1 MYEIAMTNS
10 LQAPA
15 HVLDI
20 DYRLVLNTV
29 GWASCEVA
37 IGASS
42 VMITAS
48 YLGHALE
55 ELVEAACLIM
65 SGETSTEAHF
75 WEEPGEYRWVIDG
88 IGESCRVR
96 IVEFDRL
103 WSSDPIEAGKVL
115 LDEICDVAVFGSAV
129 LRAADRVLDEHGLA
143 GYAALWGEGEFPIV
157 SVGRLRQLV
166 QISM

>member
-1 MYEIAMTNS
+1 MTNL
-10 LQAPA
+10 LQTPIP
-15 HVLDI
+15 VLDI
-20 DYRLVLNTV
+20 DFELVLNTV

-37 IGASS
+37 IASS
-42 VMITAS
+42 SATITAS

-65 SGETSTEAHF
+65 SGEPRSEAHF
-75 WEEPGEYRWVIDG
+75 WEEPGEYRWVIDR

-96 IVEFDRL
+96 IIEFDKL
-103 WSSDPIEAGKVL
+103 WSSDPIEAGRVL
-115 LDEICDVAVFGSAV
+115 IDEICDFAAFGKAV

-157 SVGRLRQLV
+157 SVGRLRELV
-166 QISM
+166 QSSM